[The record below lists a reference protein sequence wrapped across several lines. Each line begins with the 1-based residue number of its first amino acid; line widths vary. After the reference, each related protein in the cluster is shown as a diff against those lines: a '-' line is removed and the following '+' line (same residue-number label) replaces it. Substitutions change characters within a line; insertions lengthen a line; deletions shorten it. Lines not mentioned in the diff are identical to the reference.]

1 MSKPTT
7 RIERVKED
15 GINRVQIHI
24 QKSEGTDVL
33 LTLELQDFRSLE
45 EEILRLNEDGVE
57 DGENV

>member
-7 RIERVKED
+7 TIERVKED

-45 EEILRLNEDGVE
+45 EEILRLNKDGGE

>member
-7 RIERVKED
+7 TIERVKED

-45 EEILRLNEDGVE
+45 EEILRLNEDGE
-57 DGENV
+57 GDGENV